1 MELLEVKTQQ
11 SVLDLLSFA
20 KEKKLEFNVQRMVE
34 NMAVQLEKVMDTQKV
49 LDEKKTTEIPK
60 DFTLP
65 KYRVKAMPKLEAKK
79 ITVKILSVEELQKK
93 MASKDFTFA
102 EPILVKNATSLFA
115 SGEWDKVKRHWT
127 ASRLMG
133 DEYLEREL
141 KLEYWPQDK
150 AKNRMAMVN
159 NMIQMEEPEM
169 IPFSR
174 YVINC
179 FHGSPAKPKLPGQ
192 NTEHCEQTVDATT
205 MVSNRSELDQL
216 GIFGEIQ
223 NALPHMAKFRRALLE
238 ASGDELKAIL
248 GKKAEKWMRNHD
260 RESYRFFVFG
270 PSGSGDK
277 LHAENGLFSQL
288 QRSGGSLQEL
298 RRDREEVIPLEGQ
311 VELTRERRPGKAPN
325 PGTRRSGYTPDG
337 FALDVWIFHFRDLNF
352 RTHNYEVEEFNEDF
366 REYFVMAKV
375 KNELSGVRRG
385 FSEVRIRKELRE
397 MTEPAEILLE
407 IARKALRRPGQEAL
421 RNLTLIAPS
430 GLHVRGSC
438 SLARLG
444 LQDGDVLVAVT
455 CRVPEVCHADKTFAA
470 VALDG
475 SVLIWGEGSST
486 DRSYSEVSDKIRRG
500 VQHIFATERAF
511 AALKMDGSV
520 VTWGAAEW
528 GGNSEAVQDRLQ
540 SGIQHVYATSS
551 AFAAVSLA
559 GSVVTW
565 GDASHGGNCSQVKE
579 QLQSEVHNL
588 CSTASAF
595 AAVKF
600 DGSVVT
606 WGDAVDG
613 GNCQKVREEL
623 QRGVRH
629 ISSTK
634 STFAAVTSDG
644 AVVTWGNAR
653 NGGNSSLVQDFLHGG
668 MKQICSTMAAFAALR
683 QDGSVVT
690 WGSAVWGGD
699 SSAAADYLQGDVLH
713 IFASERAFAALKL
726 DGSVVTWGAPE
737 WGGDSEAVQDQL
749 RSGIHHIY
757 STSSAFAAVSNTGSV
772 VTWGDASHGGNCSQ
786 VALKQSVLFYIS

>member
-1 MELLEVKTQQ
+1 MARLRAAPLLLAAVLLFQFTPRVLGQYTLKLSATLTIEKSDDKVKTQQ

-277 LHAENGLFSQL
+277 LHAENGLPFFDIL
-288 QRSGGSLQEL
+288 VHGSKRWLLLKEDEMEKVAQKA
-298 RRDREEVIPLEGQ
+298 REALEFDK
-311 VELTRERRPGKAPN
+311 TSA
-325 PGTRRSGYTPDG
+325 YM
-337 FALDVWIFHFRDLNF
+337 FF
-352 RTHNYEVEEFNEDF
+352 EE
-366 REYFVMAKV
+366 K
-375 KNELSGVRRG
+375 LP
-385 FSEVRIRKELRE
+385 ELRE
-397 MTEPAEILLE
+397 EFGLKKYVEANQGPGDIILV
-407 IARKALRRPGQEAL
+407 
-421 RNLTLIAPS
+421 PS
-430 GLHVRGSC
+430 GWFRV
-438 SLARLG
+438 SLALADSISYYETILEKG
-444 LQDGDVLVAVT
+444 ETLAAVT
-455 CRVPEVCHADKTFAA
+455 DNQVWRPDFRQYRLAYCYTPETIEELPGVSGNTGLLGWLKQAIEK
-470 VALDG
+470 VALDEAITGILDVMLHCG
-475 SVLIWGEGSST
+475 STLALDEKMPQLKVRALSACTPKVWKKCRKQLQAKLKAKGSS
-486 DRSYSEVSDKIRRG
+486 
-500 VQHIFATERAF
+500 AT
-511 AALKMDGSV
+511 LSWLPV
-520 VTWGAAEW
+520 
-528 GGNSEAVQDRLQ
+528 EAP
-540 SGIQHVYATSS
+540 
-551 AFAAVSLA
+551 
-559 GSVVTW
+559 
-565 GDASHGGNCSQVKE
+565 
-579 QLQSEVHNL
+579 
-588 CSTASAF
+588 
-595 AAVKF
+595 
-600 DGSVVT
+600 
-606 WGDAVDG
+606 
-613 GNCQKVREEL
+613 
-623 QRGVRH
+623 
-629 ISSTK
+629 K
-634 STFAAVTSDG
+634 STELLG
-644 AVVTWGNAR
+644 AGVNLLGA
-653 NGGNSSLVQDFLHGG
+653 
-668 MKQICSTMAAFAALR
+668 
-683 QDGSVVT
+683 
-690 WGSAVWGGD
+690 GD
-699 SSAAADYLQGDVLH
+699 KTEL
-713 IFASERAFAALKL
+713 
-726 DGSVVTWGAPE
+726 
-737 WGGDSEAVQDQL
+737 
-749 RSGIHHIY
+749 
-757 STSSAFAAVSNTGSV
+757 
-772 VTWGDASHGGNCSQ
+772 
-786 VALKQSVLFYIS
+786 